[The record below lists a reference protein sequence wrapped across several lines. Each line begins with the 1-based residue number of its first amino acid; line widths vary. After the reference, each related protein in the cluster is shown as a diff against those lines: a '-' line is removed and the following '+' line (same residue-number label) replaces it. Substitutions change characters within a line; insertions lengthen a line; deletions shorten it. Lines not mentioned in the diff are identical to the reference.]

1 MAIQIKEFL
10 SSTSASPSII
20 GKGTC
25 KGVPAF
31 FKIFYDGENPE
42 KKTRAT
48 QALSYELE
56 VYKHIHL
63 YPDDIKKYYIN
74 LLNYMSG
81 TTIQALID
89 EKIITNPDDT
99 ILTMRMTETGILP
112 LSSISIIITEDTN
125 SKPLFDM
132 NDIPNSFIYKYTDEY
147 LGRIDEFVHDYD
159 YVKRSL
165 NNIFDLV
172 ITGIKTLNQTLKI
185 QHNDMHFG
193 NILIKTAQ
201 VDYVTER
208 NKTLLSDYKI
218 SIFDF
223 DRSYLIGRQNP
234 ILDILCEK
242 GKGCNSFSNKDYFV
256 FIQSILEIKIRLSV
270 TRQHNFLCEYMNNLF
285 NALVPEEF
293 RKLLITHRE
302 NSRHKTN
309 PFWSAYCFFKVRD
322 NINPGYPCDD
332 PKIQD
337 RYMNWLSE
345 VPDKFNEFVKNDIE
359 TEYSYFKKYLKYKN
373 KYLQYKNKFN
383 IL

>member
-125 SKPLFDM
+125 SEPLFDM
-132 NDIPNSFIYKYTDEY
+132 RDISKSYIYKYTDT
-147 LGRIDEFVHDYD
+147 
-159 YVKRSL
+159 YVGNYNYIKKRL

-172 ITGIKTLNQTLKI
+172 ISGIKTLNNTLKI
-185 QHNDMHFG
+185 QHNDMHFA
-193 NILIKTAQ
+193 NILIKKENLKYITN
-201 VDYVTER
+201 E
-208 NKTLLSDYKI
+208 NNTLNSDYKI

-223 DRSYLIGRQNP
+223 DRAYLEGHDNPFLDSYCIQGR
-234 ILDILCEK
+234 
-242 GKGCNSFSNKDYFV
+242 GCNSLSNKDYYM
-256 FIQSILEIKIRLSV
+256 FIQSILEIIIEFQKTHL
-270 TRQHNFLCEYMNNLF
+270 HNFLCEYLTNLF
-285 NALVPEEF
+285 NALVPENF
-293 RKLLITHRE
+293 RDLLKTHMKKSIE
-302 NSRHKTN
+302 GSGPHW
-309 PFWSAYCFFKVRD
+309 FSYCFHKVG
-322 NINPGYPCDD
+322 NSVLLPTKYPCDD

-337 RYMNWLSE
+337 IYMEWLSE
-345 VPDKFNEFVKNDIE
+345 IPEKFNHYVSGDL
-359 TEYSYFKKYLKYKN
+359 EYSYLKKYLKYKN
-373 KYLQYKNKFN
+373 KYLQLKNKK
-383 IL
+383 LL